1 MLCILVELMEW
12 TITDTAIAAITTF
25 KLNIL
30 VDSCMWINGWLT
42 RVCCDRLAAYYRF
55 DTTPVTLI
63 VVTLGTLYYYGNKQ
77 AQFIKARAL
86 PWWTVEA
93 GGQLSGVR
101 PIEGLPAGGMRQV
114 LHSSCNISAQLC
126 TITLLSCCVSFTLTH
141 SFSRALNMSDMVL
154 QLCQVCT

>member
-1 MLCILVELMEW
+1 MHCILVELMEW
-12 TITDTAIAAITTF
+12 TIADTAITATTF

-30 VDSCMWINGWLT
+30 VDSCCMWINGWLT

-63 VVTLGTLYYYGNKQ
+63 VVTLGTLYYGNKQ

>member
-1 MLCILVELMEW
+1 MHIWVKLLEW
-12 TITDTAIAAITTF
+12 TITDTAITTF

-63 VVTLGTLYYYGNKQ
+63 VVTLGTLYYGNKQ

-141 SFSRALNMSDMVL
+141 SFSHTLNMSDRVL
-154 QLCQVCT
+154 QLCHVGT

>member
-1 MLCILVELMEW
+1 MEW

-63 VVTLGTLYYYGNKQ
+63 VVTLGTLYYGNKQ

>member
-1 MLCILVELMEW
+1 MQCILVELMEW
-12 TITDTAIAAITTF
+12 TITDTAIATF

-30 VDSCMWINGWLT
+30 VDSCLWINGWLT

-63 VVTLGTLYYYGNKQ
+63 VVTLGTLYYGNKQ

>member
-1 MLCILVELMEW
+1 MPIGEINGVDNHEHS
-12 TITDTAIAAITTF
+12 DRRGTTF

-63 VVTLGTLYYYGNKQ
+63 VVTLGTLYYGNKQ